1 MEKPAMPPTPQG
13 KRLKDIAIGVAATV
27 SLFALAWKLPLFGF
41 FFSLFMPLPI
51 FYGRVKLGR
60 QSGLLT
66 AAFSLLAMAAII
78 GEVSFDLFF
87 YLELL
92 LLGFLLG
99 ELSEWRLSIEHTVA
113 FTTTAVL
120 LTGLAGLLLYSG
132 SIGKGLGAML
142 SDAVGQNLEMT
153 LTLYREMG
161 VAEENIQLIAGS
173 LETIGHVM
181 VRVLPGLTASAF
193 LLITWVCLILARPLF
208 QASQLP
214 YPDFGP
220 LNRWQA
226 PEALVWVAIACGALL
241 LVPEKTIKVL
251 GINGLIVL
259 MTVYFFQGM
268 AITTFFFQKKRF
280 PLILRVFLYS
290 LIVIQQFL
298 LLLVIGM
305 GFFDTWLNFRK
316 LDASNSQ

>member
-1 MEKPAMPPTPQG
+1 MENPALPPTPQG
-13 KRLKDIAIGVAATV
+13 KWLTDIAIVVAATV
-27 SLFALAWKLPLFGF
+27 SLFALALNLPLFGF
-41 FFSLFMPLPI
+41 FFSLFIPLPI

-60 QSGLLT
+60 QPGLLT
-66 AAFSLLAMAAII
+66 AVFSLLAMAAII

-99 ELSEWRLSIEHTVA
+99 EFSEWRLSIEHTVT

-120 LTGLAGLLLYSG
+120 LAGLAGLLLYSS
-132 SIGKGLGAML
+132 SIGKGLGAMV
-142 SDAVGQNLEMT
+142 SDSIGRNLEMT
-153 LTLYREMG
+153 LTLYRNMG
-161 VAEENIQLIAGS
+161 VAEENIQLLAGS
-173 LETIGHVM
+173 LETIGYVM
-181 VRVLPGLTASAF
+181 VRILPGLSASAC
-193 LLITWVCLILARPLF
+193 LLITWACLILARPLF
-208 QASQLP
+208 QARQLP

-241 LVPEKTIKVL
+241 LVPQKTIKVL

-280 PLILRVFLYS
+280 PFILRVFLYS
-290 LIVIQQFL
+290 LIVVQQFL
-298 LLLVIGM
+298 LLLVIAM

>member
-13 KRLKDIAIGVAATV
+13 KWLTDIAIIIAATV
-27 SLFALAWKLPLFGF
+27 SLFALALNLPLFGF
-41 FFSLFMPLPI
+41 FFSLFIPLPI

-60 QSGLLT
+60 QPGLMT
-66 AAFSLLAMAAII
+66 AVFSLLAMAAII

-99 ELSEWRLSIEHTVA
+99 EFSEWRLPIEHTVA
-113 FTTTAVL
+113 LTTAGVL
-120 LTGLAGLLLYSG
+120 IAGLAGLLLYS
-132 SIGKGLGAML
+132 SSMGKGLGAMV
-142 SDAVGQNLEMT
+142 SDSVGQNLEMT
-153 LTLYREMG
+153 LTLYRDMG

-173 LETIGHVM
+173 LETIGYVM
-181 VRVLPGLTASAF
+181 VRILPGLSVSAC
-193 LLITWVCLILARPLF
+193 LLITWACLMLARPLF
-208 QASQLP
+208 RARQLP

-220 LNRWQA
+220 LNQWQA
-226 PEALVWVAIACGALL
+226 PEVLVWVAIASGALL

-268 AITTFFFQKKRF
+268 AITGFFFQKKRF
-280 PLILRVFLYS
+280 PFILRVFLYS
-290 LIVIQQFL
+290 LIVVQQFL
-298 LLLVIGM
+298 LLLVIAL

-316 LDASNSQ
+316 LGVSNSQ

>member
-99 ELSEWRLSIEHTVA
+99 ELSEWRLSIEHTVT

-120 LTGLAGLLLYSG
+120 LTGLAGLLLYSS

-193 LLITWVCLILARPLF
+193 LLITWACLILARPLF

>member
-1 MEKPAMPPTPQG
+1 MEKPDMPPTPQG

-120 LTGLAGLLLYSG
+120 LTGLAGLLLYSS

-226 PEALVWVAIACGALL
+226 PEPLVWVAIACGALL

>member
-120 LTGLAGLLLYSG
+120 LTGLAGLLLYSS

-153 LTLYREMG
+153 LTLYRDMG

-226 PEALVWVAIACGALL
+226 PEPLVWVAIACGALL

>member
-13 KRLKDIAIGVAATV
+13 KWLTDIAIIIAATV
-27 SLFALAWKLPLFGF
+27 SLFALALNLPLFGF
-41 FFSLFMPLPI
+41 FFSLFIPLPI

-60 QSGLLT
+60 QPGLMT
-66 AAFSLLAMAAII
+66 AVFSLLAMAAII

-99 ELSEWRLSIEHTVA
+99 EFSEWGLPIEHTVA
-113 FTTTAVL
+113 LSTAGVL
-120 LTGLAGLLLYSG
+120 IAGLAGLLFYS
-132 SIGKGLGAML
+132 SSMGKGLGAMV
-142 SDAVGQNLEMT
+142 SDSVGQNLEMT
-153 LTLYREMG
+153 LTLYRDMG

-173 LETIGHVM
+173 LETIGYVM
-181 VRVLPGLTASAF
+181 VRILPGLSVSAC
-193 LLITWVCLILARPLF
+193 LLITWACLMLARPLF
-208 QASQLP
+208 RARQLP

-220 LNRWQA
+220 LNQWQA
-226 PEALVWVAIACGALL
+226 PEVLVWVAIASGALL
-241 LVPEKTIKVL
+241 LIPEKTIKVL

-268 AITTFFFQKKRF
+268 AITAFFFQKKRF
-280 PLILRVFLYS
+280 PFILRVFLYS
-290 LIVIQQFL
+290 LIVVQQFL
-298 LLLVIGM
+298 LLLVIAL

-316 LDASNSQ
+316 LGVSNSQ

>member
-120 LTGLAGLLLYSG
+120 LTGLAGLLLYSS

-226 PEALVWVAIACGALL
+226 PEPLVWVAIACGALL